1 MYCINVKERFD
12 VRFMIKPPIFSRQ
25 GFNIFQVRSVLEG
38 TSYRSRVLA
47 VLSFSVIICYFVIE
61 IVLYSLYRKKMI
73 AAFKLNKK
81 KSLCP
86 GTRFREKTMI
96 CLCSQA
102 KPFRKSHHFVY
113 VVYVHMLVTV
123 R

>member
-1 MYCINVKERFD
+1 M
-12 VRFMIKPPIFSRQ
+12 
-25 GFNIFQVRSVLEG
+25 FQDRSVLEG

-73 AAFKLNKK
+73 AAFKLSEKIIRSLYSFPRKK
-81 KSLCP
+81 RSFVSRNPSRL
-86 GTRFREKTMI
+86 EKATI
-96 CLCSQA
+96 L
-102 KPFRKSHHFVY
+102 
-113 VVYVHMLVTV
+113 YVHALTSM